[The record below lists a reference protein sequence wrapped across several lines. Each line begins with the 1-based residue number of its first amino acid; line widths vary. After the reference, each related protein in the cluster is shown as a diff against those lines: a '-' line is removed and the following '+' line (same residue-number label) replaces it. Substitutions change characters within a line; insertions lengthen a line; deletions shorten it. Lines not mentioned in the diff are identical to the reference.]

1 MSFRQTSGL
10 LAAVARRW
18 GERRGALA
26 ARPHICPRSTG
37 WVPATPTE
45 TGLTFSSPHHLF
57 ITMGPP
63 VVPTPLC
70 SSPLTRSLVLVLC
83 LSVAPRSSSLC
94 YLGFFFSLSLQK
106 SLYKI
111 VLFTFCKFQNPL
123 VAVKP
128 QDFEEATERGRR
140 SSAEEIKVSD
150 FCGSEEVF
158 FRRTLCESASAHHQL
173 GIPPVPLVCF
183 QTRFSPHCW

>member
-94 YLGFFFSLSLQK
+94 YLVFSPPLSKNCFIKSFYLLFVNSKTLSSKISRNQQK
-106 SLYKI
+106 EGEGAQLK
-111 VLFTFCKFQNPL
+111 
-123 VAVKP
+123 
-128 QDFEEATERGRR
+128 D
-140 SSAEEIKVSD
+140 AEERKVSD
-150 FCGSEEVF
+150 FRGSEEVF
-158 FRRTLCESASAHHQL
+158 
-173 GIPPVPLVCF
+173 
-183 QTRFSPHCW
+183 PHDAL